1 MTSVE
6 TFDSPGEQP
15 LETAMRLLDEGRAGE
30 AAALLDRLI
39 GQGRG
44 GLLARLTL
52 ARAWLAAGE
61 AKKALDWARDT
72 ASLYPDIAE
81 AALGLGAALL
91 ACEQLPTAIAE
102 FQRVLRLDPD
112 NGEARYLIGCAWLDA
127 GEADLALAAFAA
139 LSDMPGLEGRIAEA
153 VAMKARP
160 RSDAG
165 YVRHL
170 FDQFSTDYDSR
181 MLGQL
186 SYQAPMILR
195 ELASLVIPGRTNLD
209 VLDLGCGTGLSG
221 AAFKDR
227 AARLV
232 GVDLSPAMI
241 AAARARGVYDALIV
255 GDIESGFGT
264 MEYDLVVAADT
275 LVYLGDLETTFA
287 KVGAAL
293 RSGGTFLFTVEAKD
307 ADGFELGPKRRW
319 RHSEN
324 YLRTLAA
331 RHSFTVAGLMAC
343 VPRQEAHAP
352 VNGFAVA
359 LTKSG
364 SLEMP

>member
-1 MTSVE
+1 ME
-6 TFDSPGEQP
+6 PFDFPGEQP
-15 LETAMRLLDEGRAGE
+15 LETALRLMEEGRAGD
-30 AAALLDRLI
+30 AAALLQTTI
-39 GQGRG
+39 GEGHG

-61 AKKALDWARDT
+61 PEKALAWARDT
-72 ASLYPDIAE
+72 ASLHPDIAE

-112 NGEARYLIGCAWLDA
+112 NGEARYLIGCAWLEA
-127 GEADLALAAFAA
+127 GEADLALAAFEA

-186 SYQAPMILR
+186 SYRAPVILR
-195 ELASLVIPGRTNLD
+195 ELASFVIPGRTALA

-227 AARLV
+227 AGRLV

-241 AAARARGVYDALIV
+241 AAARARGVYDALVV
-255 GDIESGFGT
+255 GDIESGFGS
-264 MEYDLVVAADT
+264 EDYDLVIAADT
-275 LVYLGDLETTFA
+275 LVYLGDLAATFA
-287 KVGAAL
+287 KVGTAL
-293 RSGGTFLFTVEAKD
+293 RAGGTFLFTVEAKNG
-307 ADGFELGPKRRW
+307 DGFELGPKRRW
-319 RHSEN
+319 RHSEI
-324 YLRTLAA
+324 YLRALAA
-331 RHSFTVAGLMAC
+331 RHGFAVAGLMAC
-343 VPRQEAHAP
+343 VPRQEAHVP
-352 VNGFAVA
+352 VDGFAVA

-364 SLEMP
+364 PLQIP